1 MKKIKPE
8 LKYCEVCNQP
18 IVRVPHEE
26 YDGDLGSIEPYW
38 ECVQGCEDNEDKNYE
53 RV

>member
-1 MKKIKPE
+1 MTKP
-8 LKYCEVCNQP
+8 CPSCGFPMP
-18 IVRVPHEE
+18 IIPHVE
-26 YDGDLGSIEPYW
+26 YDGDLGSPEPYY